1 MPNMRR
7 AKIVATLGPSSDSE
21 ASIEALLNAGAD
33 VFRLNFSHGTH
44 EQHALRMA
52 RIRAV
57 ERRVGRPIGVL
68 QDLQGPKLRIGVF
81 QAGPVT
87 LKAGDGFRLSLAP
100 VSGDQNGVQ
109 LPHPEIFKALVP
121 GTDLL
126 INDGKVRLRVVE
138 CSDEHA
144 QTTVVAGGVVS
155 DRKGV
160 NVPQVV
166 LPLSALTEKDRLDLQ
181 VGLDMGVDWVALSFV
196 QRPED
201 MAELRALVQGRAGVL
216 AKIEK
221 PSALDSLDQ
230 IVALSDAIMVA
241 RGDLGVELP
250 AQRVPR
256 IQKEIIR
263 VCREQGRPVIV
274 ATQMLESMIEAPV
287 PTRAEASDVATAVYD
302 GADAVMLSAESA
314 SGAYPVEAVTMM
326 NSIINEVELDPAA
339 KTGRLLTGKENGRS
353 VSDVVCRA
361 LRVAADELP
370 LAGVVTYTRS
380 GASSVM
386 ASRERPNAPILS
398 VTPDLG
404 VARRLCLAW
413 GVRSIHSAEQLE
425 RVPDIVGNACHLAR
439 QVGLAAAGDLVAVA
453 AGTPFGTV
461 GSTNYLQI
469 AKA

>member
-1 MPNMRR
+1 
-7 AKIVATLGPSSDSE
+7 
-21 ASIEALLNAGAD
+21 
-33 VFRLNFSHGTH
+33 
-44 EQHALRMA
+44 
-52 RIRAV
+52 
-57 ERRVGRPIGVL
+57 
-68 QDLQGPKLRIGVF
+68 
-81 QAGPVT
+81 
-87 LKAGDGFRLSLAP
+87 
-100 VSGDQNGVQ
+100 
-109 LPHPEIFKALVP
+109 
-121 GTDLL
+121 
-126 INDGKVRLRVVE
+126 
-138 CSDEHA
+138 
-144 QTTVVAGGVVS
+144 
-155 DRKGV
+155 
-160 NVPQVV
+160 
-166 LPLSALTEKDRLDLQ
+166 
-181 VGLDMGVDWVALSFV
+181 
-196 QRPED
+196 
-201 MAELRALVQGRAGVL
+201 
-216 AKIEK
+216 
-221 PSALDSLDQ
+221 LDSLDQ